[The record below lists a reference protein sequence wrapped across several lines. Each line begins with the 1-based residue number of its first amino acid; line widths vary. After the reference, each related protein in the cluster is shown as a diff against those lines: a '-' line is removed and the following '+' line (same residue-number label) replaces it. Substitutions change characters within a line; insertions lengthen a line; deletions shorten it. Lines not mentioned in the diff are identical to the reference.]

1 MQFVIVYL
9 RKMQFSRSCREF
21 DGWTV
26 RLGGRKQTILKI
38 ARVILSSLEV
48 EMSQTPKREDAWALL
63 TEFTDNPSLIKHALG
78 VEAAMRAS
86 AQSAGEDE
94 EMWGVIGLVH
104 DFDYQQN
111 PTEETH
117 LHVGTQILRDRG
129 WPEDWILA
137 IASHADY
144 MGVSRDTAV
153 AKTLFAVDELSGFLT
168 ACALVR
174 PDKSIAEVKVKSV
187 KKKLKDKAFARGVNR
202 DDVRNGAEALGVD
215 LGEHIAFVRDA
226 MATIADQL
234 ELPPAE

>member
-1 MQFVIVYL
+1 
-9 RKMQFSRSCREF
+9 
-21 DGWTV
+21 
-26 RLGGRKQTILKI
+26 
-38 ARVILSSLEV
+38 
-48 EMSQTPKREDAWALL
+48 MSDQPTRDEAWAVL

-78 VEAAMRAS
+78 VEAAMRAYARS
-86 AQSAGEDE
+86 FAEDE
-94 EMWGVIGLVH
+94 ELWGVIGLIH

-117 LHVGTQILRDRG
+117 LHVGTKILRDRG
-129 WPEDWILA
+129 WPEDWVRT

-144 MGVSRDTAV
+144 MGEPRDTLA

-174 PDKSIAEVKVKSV
+174 PDKAIAEVKVKSV

-202 DDVRNGAEALGVD
+202 DDVRNGAEELGVD
-215 LGEHIAFVRDA
+215 IGEHIAFVRNA

-234 ELPPAE
+234 ELPPSD